1 MPARLKSAYILIV
14 YLPSNR
20 KIAVGKLGQIFFEK
34 GIYLYVGSGGK
45 APLKRIQRH
54 ATKKKKFF
62 WHIDFLTSMGEV
74 IGAVLVESRKNL
86 ECELS
91 RMLGFR
97 FPSIEGFGCSDC
109 SCKSHLFYLVEKTKK
124 EEKDEKP

>member
-1 MPARLKSAYILIV
+1 MLLV
-14 YLPSNR
+14 HLPSNHR
-20 KIAVGKLGQIFFEK
+20 IRVGKLGEISFKK

-45 APLKRIQRH
+45 TPLKRIQRH
-54 ATKKKKFF
+54 ATKKKRCF
-62 WHIDFLTSMGEV
+62 WHIDFLTSIGEV
-74 IGAVLVESRKNL
+74 IGAVMVESRKNL

-91 RMLGFR
+91 RMLESC
-97 FPSIEGFGCSDC
+97 FPSIKGFGCSDC